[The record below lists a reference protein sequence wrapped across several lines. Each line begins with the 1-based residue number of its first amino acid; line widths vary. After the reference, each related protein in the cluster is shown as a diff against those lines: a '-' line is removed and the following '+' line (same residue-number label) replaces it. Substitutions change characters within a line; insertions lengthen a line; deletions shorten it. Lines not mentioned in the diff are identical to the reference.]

1 MSKENIMSEEEFKE
15 YENIEVSDELV
26 EKIKENSKDS
36 FYKEMFMKSLDKF
49 KDLLDEE
56 EFIENYIVGFNYT
69 DNAMRAFTSLGIPW
83 LSNPMFFEWT
93 SYSIIIKTNKK
104 LYIADLDMFN
114 KFIKK
119 VEIEDNFYRYTKNKK
134 NIYVKLNK
142 VNEDNENMEK
152 VIIFNKDNIDRVD
165 EFFKECRV
173 NIINKKYIESVNIA
187 FVIEIIVVIIAV
199 IIVIKRFNLIRFL

>member
-1 MSKENIMSEEEFKE
+1 MNKENIMSEEEFKE

-36 FYKEMFMKSLDKF
+36 FYKEMFMESLNKF
-49 KDLLDEE
+49 KGLLDED

-69 DNAMRAFTSLGIPW
+69 DNAMRALTSLGIPW

-119 VEIEDNFYRYTKNKK
+119 VEVEDNFYRYTKNKK
-134 NIYVKLNK
+134 NIYIKLNK
-142 VNEDNENMEK
+142 VNEDNENTEK
-152 VIIFNKDNIDRVD
+152 VIIFNKDNINRVD

-187 FVIEIIVVIIAV
+187 FVIEIIIVIIAV